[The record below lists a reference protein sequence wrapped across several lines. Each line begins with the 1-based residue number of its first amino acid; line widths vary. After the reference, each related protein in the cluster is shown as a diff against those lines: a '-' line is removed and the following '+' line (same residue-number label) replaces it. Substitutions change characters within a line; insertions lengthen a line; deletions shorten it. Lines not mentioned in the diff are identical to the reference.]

1 MPVCSNIYIYFFWE
15 VWKQQISHCCAAQR
29 ALTECSHALKDIY
42 HSNGGFSVSFYL
54 FFLSTFSVSILFYF
68 CGLSHFC
75 HIHAPFSFQKL
86 FLPLFSTALEKS
98 HRNKCIGACLFF
110 HLPFFGLFTIRQ
122 SLYWNT
128 NLPSSC
134 LENAAILHWTFDILM
149 PK

>member
-1 MPVCSNIYIYFFWE
+1 MFKYIYIFFFLRSM
-15 VWKQQISHCCAAQR
+15 KTTKISHCCAAQR
-29 ALTECSHALKDIY
+29 ALNRVQSCIKGYLSLKWRIFCLFLPF
-42 HSNGGFSVSFYL
+42 FSLLSLYL
-54 FFLSTFSVSILFYF
+54 FYFYF

-110 HLPFFGLFTIRQ
+110 HLPFFGQFTIRQ